1 MVSSDTPVERISN
14 WIDRLLVELP
24 IGGRLPTVRAMMKQ
38 FRTGQKTVLDALAPF
53 VSSGRLSVRRG
64 EGIVILDPS
73 LSLPRIEHD
82 ADVLVLYRLSD
93 SRLARNVLLEI
104 EGRLRPRGIS
114 MLQIGYATEGQAIS
128 LLERIGRFK
137 VGFIQLHFETLSM
150 RFLAALHAHCD
161 HLVIDGV
168 SATGI
173 EADGMG
179 TNWREALSSAFHRL
193 YRVGHRRIAFL
204 TSAHSARQI
213 AMARRE
219 YLGLCQVL
227 TPESKPYLL
236 EVDRLPGNYRSEDM
250 VAALRAV
257 CDGSGH
263 PPFTALVVWGVVEG
277 YLLERTLA
285 EMGWTPGVDIGVILL
300 GSVDFPS
307 EHRNTF
313 DTVGNS
319 NAEKLDLFEGVITAR
334 VKGETWPAQT
344 HYLTIH
350 SQSFGSLAEHLTQV

>member
-1 MVSSDTPVERISN
+1 MVTTGTPIERISQ
-14 WIDRLLVELP
+14 WIDTLLVELP
-24 IGGRLPTVRAMMKQ
+24 IGARLPTVRAMMKQ
-38 FRTGQKTVLDALAPF
+38 FRTGQNTVLRALDPF
-53 VSSGRLSVRRG
+53 VAAGRLSVRRG
-64 EGIVILDPS
+64 EGIVIVDPS
-73 LSLPRIEHD
+73 LSPPKVDHD

-104 EGRLRPRGIS
+104 EGRLRLRGIS
-114 MLQIGYATEGQAIS
+114 MLQIGYASESQAIS
-128 LLERIGRFK
+128 LLERLGRFQ
-137 VGFIQLHFETLSM
+137 VCFIQLHFEILSM
-150 RFLAALHAHCD
+150 RFLATLHAHCN

-179 TNWREALSSAFHRL
+179 TNWREALSTAFHRL
-193 YRVGHRRIAFL
+193 YRVGHRKIAFL
-204 TSAHSARQI
+204 TSAHQARQI

-219 YLGLCQVL
+219 YLGLCQML
-227 TPESKPYLL
+227 TPDAKPCLL

-250 VAALRAV
+250 VAALHAV
-257 CDGSGH
+257 CDAASR
-263 PPFTALVVWGVVEG
+263 PPFTALIVWGVVEG
-277 YLLERTLA
+277 YLLERALA

-319 NAEKLDLFEGVITAR
+319 NAEKLDLFERVITSR
-334 VKGETWPAQT
+334 VKGEAWPAQT
-344 HYLTIH
+344 HYLPVY
-350 SQSFGSLAEHLTQV
+350 SQAFGSLAEHLAQV

>member
-1 MVSSDTPVERISN
+1 MATPETPAERLSS
-14 WIDRLLVELP
+14 WIDKLLVEQP
-24 IGGRLPTVRAMMKQ
+24 AGTRLPTVRAIMKQ
-38 FRTGQKTVLDALAPF
+38 FRTGQNTVLRALEPHVAA
-53 VSSGRLSVRRG
+53 GRLSVRRG
-64 EGIVILDPS
+64 EGIVILDPAPTRPKS
-73 LSLPRIEHD
+73 PHD
-82 ADVLVLYRLSD
+82 ADVLVLYRLTD

-114 MLQIGYATEGQAIS
+114 MLQIGYASEGQAIS
-128 LLERIGRFK
+128 LLERIGRFR
-137 VGFIQLHFETLSM
+137 VVFIQLHFETLSM

-193 YRVGHRRIAFL
+193 YRVGHRQIAFL

-227 TPESKPYLL
+227 TPESRPCLL
-236 EVDRLPGNYRSEDM
+236 EVDRLPGDYRSEDM
-250 VAALRAV
+250 VTALRAV
-257 CDGSGH
+257 CDASGR
-263 PPFTALVVWGVVEG
+263 PPFTALIVWGVVEG
-277 YLLERTLA
+277 YLLERALA
-285 EMGWTPGVDIGVILL
+285 EMGWTAGVNLGVILL

-319 NAEKLDLFEGVITAR
+319 NAEKLDLFEQVITAR

-344 HYLTIH
+344 HYLTVH
-350 SQSFGSLAEHLTQV
+350 SQSFGSLAEHLAQV